1 MFFSKLARSLL
12 RHIRVQ
18 SKEELIERIYKVIE
32 EMNEFPVVFRWNYKM
47 DEFNI

>member
-1 MFFSKLARSLL
+1 M
-12 RHIRVQ
+12 IYD
-18 SKEELIERIYKVIE
+18 RIKVIE